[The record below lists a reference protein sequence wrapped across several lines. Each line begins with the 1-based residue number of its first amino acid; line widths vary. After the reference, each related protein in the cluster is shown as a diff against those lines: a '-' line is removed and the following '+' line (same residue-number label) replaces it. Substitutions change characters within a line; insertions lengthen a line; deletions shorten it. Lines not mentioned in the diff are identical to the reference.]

1 MSGLDALVSVSLGIA
16 LAAAVG
22 LRVFLPLLVT
32 SVASYSGHL
41 DLAPSFDWLATMP
54 AMVMLAVATV
64 AEVLAYYIPGVDH
77 VLDAIAAPAAVA
89 AGTLVAAAVITDV
102 PPLVKWTTAIVAGG
116 GAAGLTH
123 GLSALFRAKS
133 AVTTGGL
140 GNPVVAT
147 GELGGSAALSLL
159 ALAAPIA
166 AIALVLLF
174 AWLVVRWTRR
184 AFRRQPSDRVV

>member
-1 MSGLDALVSVSLGIA
+1 MSGLDTLVSVSLGIA

-22 LRVFLPLLVT
+22 LRVFLPLLIT
-32 SVASYSGHL
+32 SIAAYSGHL
-41 DLAPSFDWLATMP
+41 DLAPSFDWLGTLP
-54 AMVMLAVATV
+54 AIVMLAVATV
-64 AEVLAYYIPGVDH
+64 AEILAYYIPGVDH

-89 AGTLVAAAVITDV
+89 AGTIVAAAVMTDL

-123 GLSALFRAKS
+123 GLSALFRAKT

-147 GELGGSAALSLL
+147 GELGGSAGLALI
-159 ALAAPIA
+159 ALAAPVA
-166 AIALVLLF
+166 AIALVLF
-174 AWLVVRWTRR
+174 VAWLVVRWTRR
-184 AFRRQPSDRVV
+184 AFKRQPPDRVA